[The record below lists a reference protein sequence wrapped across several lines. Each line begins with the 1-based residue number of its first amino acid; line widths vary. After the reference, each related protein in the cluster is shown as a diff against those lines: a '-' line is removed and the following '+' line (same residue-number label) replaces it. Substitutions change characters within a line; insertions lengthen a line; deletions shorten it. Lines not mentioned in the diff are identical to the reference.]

1 MATKIESGA
10 LPALPTGLSL
20 ADPDEKARYNES
32 IQKVLSALEGRSQ
45 IPWFKMAAAFAD
57 PGRTGSFSEAFGKA
71 MGAMGQQQEEDR
83 ARALPIAQMRAQLAG
98 QQYEMSKEEKA
109 LNAFAGALG
118 TTPQNLQA
126 GMAGAANN
134 PAMMQRLNAA
144 MPMFY
149 GSPKIMEMAKT
160 LFGQHKDLSQLLL
173 EERKAGMTEA
183 EMVAK
188 YGREIIPMIRGGVN
202 APATGG
208 APTGAP
214 QTGGQPQN
222 PPATGT
228 PQRNL
233 RPDQIVAIED
243 PDAPVVD
250 RTVGTVPP
258 SAAEAP
264 VAPIRTATEA
274 MGSLQVFPDRIEFP
288 DGRPPI
294 LRGSTPTESW
304 NKTVQDE
311 RQAFNRQ
318 REENIRFERERIAK
332 AGEQR
337 DASVETKVKELG
349 AINPD
354 DIMRTQG
361 TLQSFSELM
370 KDPQLAGAVGLMMK
384 QGAGP
389 AMYAL
394 AKDGVRVGNFGLS
407 VDVYNGVVKTLPPEA
422 QEKLRMAEMLLSE
435 LFISKA
441 REAKSAFGPQISN
454 FDILMQKERMAS
466 TRDTPKIINN
476 WLAQEQTVAD
486 QRLEMANAYMSFLDS
501 AAGTN
506 KKPSQFFNSKE
517 YKDIAKKYGQI
528 YKDLAIISYGAPK

>member
-1 MATKIESGA
+1 
-10 LPALPTGLSL
+10 
-20 ADPDEKARYNES
+20 
-32 IQKVLSALEGRSQ
+32 
-45 IPWFKMAAAFAD
+45 
-57 PGRTGSFSEAFGKA
+57 
-71 MGAMGQQQEEDR
+71 
-83 ARALPIAQMRAQLAG
+83 
-98 QQYEMSKEEKA
+98 
-109 LNAFAGALG
+109 
-118 TTPQNLQA
+118 
-126 GMAGAANN
+126 
-134 PAMMQRLNAA
+134 
-144 MPMFY
+144 
-149 GSPKIMEMAKT
+149 
-160 LFGQHKDLSQLLL
+160 
-173 EERKAGMTEA
+173 
-183 EMVAK
+183 
-188 YGREIIPMIRGGVN
+188 MIRGAGN
-202 APATGG
+202 APVTTG

-214 QTGGQPQN
+214 
-222 PPATGT
+222 ATGSPQSGGTTT
-228 PQRNL
+228 PEPNQPNL
-233 RPDQIVAIED
+233 RPDQIRATED
-243 PDAPVVD
+243 PDAPVID

-258 SAAEAP
+258 SASETPSAP
-264 VAPIRTATEA
+264 VRTATEA
-274 MGSLQVFPDRIEFP
+274 MGSLRILPDRIEFP
-288 DGRPPI
+288 DGRPPL
-294 LRGSTPTESW
+294 LRGSTPAESW

-318 REENIRFERERIAK
+318 REDQIKFERERISK

-349 AINPD
+349 SINPD

-361 TLQSFSELM
+361 TLQSFAELM
-370 KDPQLAGAVGLMMK
+370 KDPQMASAVGLMMK

-501 AAGTN
+501 SAGTN
-506 KKPSQFFNSKE
+506 RKPSQFFNSKE

-528 YKDLAIISYGAPK
+528 YKDLAIISYGAPR